1 MGSNIGDILG
11 SIHGVKEGAGRVC
24 MCVRITDVCAIM
36 IQVFMNIVLD
46 EAFEEKQGGEK
57 VAIGMIVCD
66 HSHSRT
72 FTFALET
79 RRGRKLMTVCSSF

>member
-1 MGSNIGDILG
+1 
-11 SIHGVKEGAGRVC
+11 
-24 MCVRITDVCAIM
+24 MCVQITDFCALM

-66 HSHSRT
+66 HFHYRT
-72 FTFALET
+72 FAFALET
-79 RRGRKLMTVCSSF
+79 RRGRKLMTVCSTF

>member
-1 MGSNIGDILG
+1 
-11 SIHGVKEGAGRVC
+11 
-24 MCVRITDVCAIM
+24 MCVQITDVCAFI

-66 HSHSRT
+66 YYHSRT
-72 FTFALET
+72 Y
-79 RRGRKLMTVCSSF
+79 TVCFGNWDGQKANDGLFVFLGHSR